1 MTGSKHQNERA
12 YDVSDCCCMIS
23 RARNT
28 RSYMTTRYQDGAA
41 GSHEFGQPDL
51 DWASGSHG

>member
-12 YDVSDCCCMIS
+12 YEVSERCCMIS

-28 RSYMTTRYQDGAA
+28 RLYMITRYQDGDA
-41 GSHEFGQPDL
+41 GSHGFGKQDQ